1 MDYISTR
8 GAAPATT
15 FHQVILDGL
24 APDGGLYV
32 PRLLPRLDPTAI
44 EQLRGANFVAT
55 AEAVLTPFIAGTVAV
70 ETLRALLRSA
80 YARFSHPSVAPLVEV
95 APRRWVLELFH
106 GPTLAFKDHAL
117 QILGPLIGH
126 FLATTDRR
134 TFVLC
139 ATSGDTGGAAMA
151 ALEGV
156 ERARAL
162 VLYPKGGVSAFQEA
176 QMQALSSPTRRVV
189 AVNGSF
195 DDCQRLVKLAL
206 GDADLRERFAL
217 TAVNSVNWGRIAA
230 QAVYYAH
237 ASLRLSHAGAPV
249 DFAVPTGNFGNAYS
263 GLIARR
269 MGFPVGRILVAT
281 NENDTLVRVA
291 ETGVLAPGRVVQTN
305 TPAMDIQLASNL
317 ERLLFDLGAEDGS
330 GMPVADLLRGSPLP
344 QQTRQS
350 LHDGLSFARVT
361 QPGTLAR
368 MKMLLDQ
375 TSYIADPH
383 TALALEAAAQ
393 IDPGPRHLVTL
404 ATAHP
409 AKFAETVTKAIG
421 FSPPLAL
428 GRWPAPACPPSPIDA
443 TLAAVENMIDEIAAA
458 QSGHARNL

>member
-8 GAAPATT
+8 GAAPAMT
-15 FHQVILDGL
+15 FDHVILDGL

-32 PRLLPRLDPTAI
+32 PRFLPRLDPTAI
-44 EQLRGANFVAT
+44 EQLRDANFIAI

-70 ETLRALLRSA
+70 ETLRALLRAA
-80 YARFSHPSVAPLVEV
+80 YARFNHPSLAPLVEV
-95 APRRWVLELFH
+95 APRHWVLELFH
-106 GPTLAFKDHAL
+106 GPTLAFKDHAM
-117 QILGPLIGH
+117 QILGQLVGH
-126 FLATTDRR
+126 FLVTTDRR
-134 TFVLC
+134 AFVLC

-162 VLYPKGGVSAFQEA
+162 VLCPKGGVSAFQEA
-176 QMQALSSPTRRVV
+176 QMHALSSTTRRVV

-206 GDADLRERFAL
+206 GDADLRERYAL

-237 ASLRLSHAGAPV
+237 ASLRLSHVGEPV
-249 DFAVPTGNFGNAYS
+249 NFAVPTGNFGNAYS

-281 NENDTLVRVA
+281 NENDTLVHVA
-291 ETGVLAPGRVVQTN
+291 ETGMLAPGRVVQTN

-330 GMPVADLLRGSPLP
+330 GPPLADLLRGSPLP

-350 LHDGLSFARVT
+350 LKDGLSFARVS
-361 QPGTLAR
+361 QPATIAR
-368 MKMLLDQ
+368 MKTLFDQ
-375 TSYIADPH
+375 TGYIADPH

-393 IDPGPRHLVTL
+393 IDPGPRHLFTL